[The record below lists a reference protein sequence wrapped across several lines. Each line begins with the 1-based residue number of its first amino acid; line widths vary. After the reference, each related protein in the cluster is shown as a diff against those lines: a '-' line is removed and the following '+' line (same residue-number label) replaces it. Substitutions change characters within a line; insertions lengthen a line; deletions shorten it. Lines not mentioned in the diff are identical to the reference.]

1 MRTRTLRSAFAS
13 AVLLAAAAVA
23 CARAV
28 ASPPPTGAPSA
39 NQEVMVGGK
48 RVSVAARGARALQEF
63 GFSTRR
69 FGSDSTWG
77 YRAASTTSA
86 RLRYA
91 QWSDDSTRVL
101 IELWLPCGTRTG
113 CGRGDVARLV
123 SRLREG
129 EESPESF

>member
-1 MRTRTLRSAFAS
+1 MRIGNAPLAALAAV
-13 AVLLAAAAVA
+13 AVLAA

-28 ASPPPTGAPSA
+28 APAPPSGAPSVNHEA
-39 NQEVMVGGK
+39 MIEGK

-63 GFSTRR
+63 GFTTRR

-77 YRAASTTSA
+77 YRAQSTTAA

-101 IELWLPCGTRTG
+101 IELWLPCGTGAG
-113 CGRGDVARLV
+113 CGRGDAARLV
-123 SRLREG
+123 NRLQQG